1 MIGAWVLEQVAVLK
15 YILFYLKATIPA
27 LSGLWEFI
35 DRIFITGTYYPYF
48 LQGALTTLIISI
60 ITVFF
65 GTIIGLCFAL
75 LKRSKHGALRG
86 IATAYIEI
94 MRGTP
99 ALLQISIAY
108 YGLSSI
114 LPIPEFYIGNL
125 DMSRV
130 IPGCIALALNSGAYV
145 AEIFRSGIAAVN
157 IGQTEA
163 AYSLGMPPGL
173 TMREV
178 VLPQAIRNIL
188 PALGNEFV
196 TVIKESSIL
205 SVISIGEL
213 MFNTALVQ
221 GATYIAMEPLIVAGV
236 LYFIMTFTTS
246 RILAHF
252 EKRMSKGVRKVSK

>member
-1 MIGAWVLEQVAVLK
+1 MHELVKAILK
-15 YILFYLKATIPA
+15 VWLWCH
-27 LSGLWEFI
+27 GLWNVFLENFFEFI
-35 DRIFITGTYYPYF
+35 DKFAFLKTYYPYF
-48 LQGALTTLIISI
+48 LKGALITLIVSI
-60 ITVFF
+60 ITVFL
-65 GTIIGLCFAL
+65 GTIIGLGFAL
-75 LKRSKHGALRG
+75 LKRSKFGALRA
-86 IATAYIEI
+86 IATVYIEI

-114 LPIPEFYIGNL
+114 LPIPDVYIAWLNL
-125 DMSRV
+125 DLSRL

-163 AYSLGMPPGL
+163 AYSLGMRPRL
-173 TMREV
+173 TMSKV

-205 SVISIGEL
+205 STISIAEL
-213 MFNTALVQ
+213 MFSTTLVQ

-236 LYFIMTFTTS
+236 FYFAMTFTTS
-246 RILAHF
+246 RILAFF
-252 EKRMSKGVRKVSK
+252 EKRMSKGVRQTSA